1 MRNILRTI
9 AFLSLSLMSF
19 TGLAFAGADDGLYDP
34 VAPEGSAFVRY
45 VNADTE
51 EAAPSVNGKSY
62 DNVAFA
68 TVTPY
73 YVVPKGDAD
82 IKFGAGSTKQ
92 AVEASK
98 FYTAVLQKGTV
109 KVITD
114 TVSANRAKA
123 QLALYNLTD
132 KATATLKANDKIEV
146 VKDVAAGSV
155 GVFDVN
161 AMKIKLAVFS
171 GADSLGDA
179 GEQNLERGFSYGVF
193 AIAKADGTT
202 QVVAV
207 KAETD
212 TKK

>member
-1 MRNILRTI
+1 MRNILATI
-9 AFLSLSLMSF
+9 AFFGLSLMSF
-19 TGLAFAGADDGLYDP
+19 TGSVFAGADDGLYDP

-45 VNADTE
+45 VNTDAE

-62 DNVAFA
+62 DKVVFA
-68 TVTPY
+68 AVTPY

-82 IKFGAGSTKQ
+82 IKFGAGSAKQ
-92 AVEASK
+92 TVEAGK
-98 FYTAVLQKGTV
+98 FYTAVLQKGAV
-109 KVITD
+109 KVIAD

-123 QLALYNLTD
+123 QLALYNLTE
-132 KATATLKANDKIEV
+132 KATVTLKANDKIEV
-146 VKDVAAGSV
+146 VKEVAAGTV
-155 GVFDVN
+155 GTMDVN

-171 GADSLGDA
+171 GSDSLGDA